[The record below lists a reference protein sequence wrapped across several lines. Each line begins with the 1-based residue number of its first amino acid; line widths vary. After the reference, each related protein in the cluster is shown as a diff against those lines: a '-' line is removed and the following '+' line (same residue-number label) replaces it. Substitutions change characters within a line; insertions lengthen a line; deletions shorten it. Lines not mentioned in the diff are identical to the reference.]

1 MLRGNEVTIALLER
15 DVRKCNASQPRS
27 ETIHGSRFTIRE
39 RGLRVK
45 RRKTQGLNQ
54 KNLLRLG
61 YSPMETQAL
70 R

>member
-27 ETIHGSRFTIRE
+27 ETIHGPRLTIRE